1 MTTAQ
6 IILNREQAAEALSL
20 SLSTFE
26 EGVRKG
32 LYPKPRRISSARVGW
47 LRKDL
52 ERAAEALPESDL
64 PPPPNTGASKRRSKA
79 EA

>member
-6 IILNREQAAEALSL
+6 IILNREQAAESLSL

-32 LYPKPRRISSARVGW
+32 SYPKPRRISAGRVGW
-47 LRKDL
+47 LRRDL
-52 ERAAEALPESDL
+52 EEAAAKLPVSDI
-64 PPPPNTGASKRRSKA
+64 PPPANTGAKKIK
-79 EA
+79 E